1 MLRKRV
7 KKVITN
13 DTIDQNY
20 TDRLIGLE
28 SVWKKVLDVQMP
40 YRMHLRWLKLG
51 FVLDIGCG
59 LGRNLINLGGSAAGV
74 GIDHNR
80 HSIAVANKRG
90 LTAFTPKDFEGSE
103 YARKARFDT
112 ILLSHVAEHMK
123 REDVIDLLHKYLVY
137 LHPGGR
143 VVFITPQERGFSSD
157 PTHVMFMDFEALAA
171 IAKDAG
177 LKVGR
182 QYSFPFPRI
191 IGHIFK
197 YNEFVTILRNK
208 P

>member
-7 KKVITN
+7 KKGASKNTAK
-13 DTIDQNY
+13 QSY

-28 SVWKKVLDVQMP
+28 PVWKKVLDVQMP

-59 LGRNLINLGGSAAGV
+59 IGRNLINLGGSAAGV
-74 GIDHNR
+74 GIDHNQ
-80 HSIAVANKRG
+80 HSIAVATKRG

-123 REDVIDLLHKYLVY
+123 REDVINLLHKYLAY

-143 VVFITPQERGFSSD
+143 IVFITPQERGFSSD
-157 PTHVMFMDFEALAA
+157 PTHVMFMDFEAVAA
-171 IAKDAG
+171 IAKAAG